1 MQARVADGMSFI
13 KIVLEDWVGR
23 PSPRL
28 VRLPRIGPY
37 LAPYFRQRLQDSV
50 VEHFGPQSADQRLF
64 AR

>member
-1 MQARVADGMSFI
+1 MSFI